1 MYHKGYSICS
11 HSFSYGFHDKTFL
24 VLQFDCRYMQDVYSM
39 TLRNYINFFFN
50 FRTKIVTN
58 VHNVVQMSK
67 IVNGERN
74 PNKIVDQLRSSFLKQ
89 RNPSTVASICQARTN
104 PQMKFDTRMLPC
116 FRSRFN
122 YMYFLVATAIGVLKS
137 LTRKYYWWR
146 LVTITSAVDEY
157 WSRSSFSWDSD
168 PVGIRMKR
176 FSNFVVIVHLV
187 SNIYSIQP

>member
-1 MYHKGYSICS
+1 MKGAPTVQVTPPTAFNVGRFCFAHLGYIYDKILGVLKYCFYKMYHKGYSICS
-11 HSFSYGFHDKTFL
+11 NSFSYGFQDKTFL
-24 VLQFDCRYMQDVYSM
+24 VLQFDCRY
-39 TLRNYINFFFN
+39 IFFN

-122 YMYFLVATAIGVLKS
+122 YMYFLVATAIGVLKIINS
-137 LTRKYYWWR
+137 
-146 LVTITSAVDEY
+146 
-157 WSRSSFSWDSD
+157 
-168 PVGIRMKR
+168 
-176 FSNFVVIVHLV
+176 
-187 SNIYSIQP
+187 

>member
-1 MYHKGYSICS
+1 MQIWGTYMIKNEKNIRCTKVFFYKMYLKGYSICS
-11 HSFSYGFHDKTFL
+11 HGFSYGFQDKTFL
-24 VLQFDCRYMQDVYSM
+24 VFQFVCRYMLDVYSI
-39 TLRNYINFFFN
+39 TLRNYFFFFN
-50 FRTKIVTN
+50 FKTKIVTN

-122 YMYFLVATAIGVLKS
+122 YMYFLVATAIGVLKIINS
-137 LTRKYYWWR
+137 
-146 LVTITSAVDEY
+146 
-157 WSRSSFSWDSD
+157 
-168 PVGIRMKR
+168 
-176 FSNFVVIVHLV
+176 
-187 SNIYSIQP
+187 

>member
-1 MYHKGYSICS
+1 MPNIQAVEIGFFSI
-11 HSFSYGFHDKTFL
+11 
-24 VLQFDCRYMQDVYSM
+24 
-39 TLRNYINFFFN
+39 FFN
-50 FRTKIVTN
+50 FKTKIVTN

-122 YMYFLVATAIGVLKS
+122 YMYFLVATAIGVFKIINS
-137 LTRKYYWWR
+137 
-146 LVTITSAVDEY
+146 
-157 WSRSSFSWDSD
+157 
-168 PVGIRMKR
+168 
-176 FSNFVVIVHLV
+176 
-187 SNIYSIQP
+187 

>member
-1 MYHKGYSICS
+1 MRKILGVPKYCFYKMYHKGYSICS
-11 HSFSYGFHDKTFL
+11 HSFPTVFKIKHFL
-24 VLQFDCRYMQDVYSM
+24 FCSSIVDICKMCIPWHCVTIF
-39 TLRNYINFFFN
+39 IFFFN

-122 YMYFLVATAIGVLKS
+122 YMYVLVATAIGVLKIINS
-137 LTRKYYWWR
+137 
-146 LVTITSAVDEY
+146 
-157 WSRSSFSWDSD
+157 
-168 PVGIRMKR
+168 
-176 FSNFVVIVHLV
+176 
-187 SNIYSIQP
+187 

>member
-1 MYHKGYSICS
+1 MKGAPTVHVTPPTAFNVGRFCFAHLGYIYDKILGVLKYCFYKLYHKGYSICS
-11 HSFSYGFHDKTFL
+11 HSFSYGFQDKTFL

-122 YMYFLVATAIGVLKS
+122 YMYFLVATAIGVLKIINS
-137 LTRKYYWWR
+137 
-146 LVTITSAVDEY
+146 
-157 WSRSSFSWDSD
+157 
-168 PVGIRMKR
+168 
-176 FSNFVVIVHLV
+176 
-187 SNIYSIQP
+187 

>member
-1 MYHKGYSICS
+1 MRKILVVPKYCFYKMYHKGYSICS
-11 HSFSYGFHDKTFL
+11 HSFSYGFQDKTFL

-67 IVNGERN
+67 

-104 PQMKFDTRMLPC
+104 PQMKFDTRMLPY

-122 YMYFLVATAIGVLKS
+122 CMYFLVATAIGVLKIINS
-137 LTRKYYWWR
+137 
-146 LVTITSAVDEY
+146 
-157 WSRSSFSWDSD
+157 
-168 PVGIRMKR
+168 
-176 FSNFVVIVHLV
+176 
-187 SNIYSIQP
+187 